1 MVEFARPYCSRP
13 SPTVLQRVVRLQ
25 FNSVNVAMKQFLV
38 TGASRGIGRETALVL
53 AAQGHRVHATSRAPF
68 VLEGCHTYV
77 LDHSSPESR
86 AQFVEMLKGV
96 ALDGIVLNAGALVSK
111 PFAQLTPED
120 FAHMGLANWSGPAL
134 LVQSLLPRYAPGA
147 HTVFISSMGGYQG
160 AAKYPGLLA
169 YATSKMAM
177 AGLAESLQAELGSD
191 GFTFNALCLGAVQ
204 TEMLAEAFPGY
215 EAPVTPK
222 CMGEA
227 VAHFALRGHETQA
240 GQVIPLAK
248 SNP

>member
-1 MVEFARPYCSRP
+1 VERARPRRSHS
-13 SPTVLQRVVRLQ
+13 SPTSLQRCLRLPINIG
-25 FNSVNVAMKQFLV
+25 FGTMKQFLV
-38 TGASRGIGRETALVL
+38 TGASRGIGRETALAL
-53 AAQGHRVHATSRAPF
+53 AAQGHAVHATSRTPF
-68 VLEGCHTYV
+68 TLAGCHTYV
-77 LDHSSPESR
+77 LDHTSSESR
-86 AQFVEMLKGV
+86 EAFAHQLNGIS
-96 ALDGIVLNAGALVSK
+96 LDGLVLNAGALVSK
-111 PFAQLTPED
+111 PFTQLTPED
-120 FAHMGLANWSGPAL
+120 FASMGLANWSGPAL
-134 LVQSLLPRYAPGA
+134 LVQALLPHFAPGA

-160 AAKYPGLLA
+160 ASKYPGLLA

-191 GFTFNALCLGAVQ
+191 GFSFNALCLGAVQ

-222 CMGEA
+222 AMGFA
-227 VAHFALRGHETQA
+227 IAQFVAFGHETQA